1 MVIIMTDSALLREDK
16 VRASLCKLYKACGY
30 RAFRMRK
37 FEEYSLYL
45 ENQSFLTSKYVI
57 TFNDLDGRLLALKP
71 DVTLSIVK
79 HTKADKDHTE
89 KLYYSESV
97 YRVDRRT
104 KEYKEIHQ
112 IGLELLGKVDS
123 VSVLEVASLALR
135 SLEQMD
141 SKYVVEFSHMGFLSG
156 VLVNMGV
163 DSYEKRREILECIGA
178 KNTSGLKAL
187 CENAGVSMEN
197 SDLLCGLIEYCTD
210 YSSALEKA
218 KLLANTDEL
227 RAELESLENL
237 MVSLDKA
244 GFSDHIMLD
253 FSIVSDLDYYN
264 GIVFRGYIP
273 GVKHQYVLSGGRYDK
288 LANKF
293 KQGIGALGFAIY
305 VSELASQ
312 KSEDETDVDV
322 VLLYDDAHASDEV
335 EKYAWKMR
343 EQGLSVLTDTKLPT
357 DITYKCVKRLEDKD
371 A

>member
-1 MVIIMTDSALLREDK
+1 MTDSALLREDK
-16 VRASLCKLYKACGY
+16 VRASLCKLYEACGY

-104 KEYKEIHQ
+104 KEYKEIKQ
-112 IGLELLGKVDS
+112 VGLEMLGKVDS
-123 VSVLEVASLALR
+123 TSMLEVASLALR
-135 SLEQMD
+135 SLEQLD
-141 SKYVVEFSHMGFLSG
+141 ENYVVEFSHMGFLSD
-156 VLVNMGV
+156 LLISMGV
-163 DSYEKRREILECIGA
+163 DSSNKRREILECIST
-178 KNTSGLKAL
+178 KNTSGIVDVAEKSGVTN
-187 CENAGVSMEN
+187 ENAE
-197 SDLLCGLIEYCTD
+197 LLAGLVEYCPD
-210 YSSALEKA
+210 YKKIMEKAKKLAVTRELVKDITELEVLFITLEKA
-218 KLLANTDEL
+218 GYSKN
-227 RAELESLENL
+227 
-237 MVSLDKA
+237 
-244 GFSDHIMLD
+244 IMLD

-273 GVKHQYVLSGGRYDK
+273 AVKHQYVLSGGRYDK

-293 KQGIGALGFAIY
+293 KQGIEALGFAIY
-305 VSELASQ
+305 VSELAP
-312 KSEDETDVDV
+312 KNNADDTDVDV
-322 VLLYDDAHASDEV
+322 VLLYEEYDSPADV
-335 EKYAWKMR
+335 EKYAWELR
-343 EQGLSVLTDTKLPT
+343 NQGLSVLTAAKLPS
-357 DITYKCVKRLEDKD
+357 DITYKCVKKVGDCN